1 MSGIPGGRFVVLL
14 GNAPPMSLFHNGSAR
29 LSHCEMLTSG
39 GHCLA
44 APTHTHTSYLR
55 FFKCLPWKN
64 QNIFNRSYRF
74 FPRRISMMKTL
85 KRRGTV
91 WPAISFKSTVKARRS
106 ATWWFQRSIPR
117 RCLRC
122 LRCRNRLQD
131 RRPST
136 ALAHGPPQSVW
147 KDQFTSQHIVQ
158 KPVPQRCFTFHW
170 IVVLL
175 FPGRC
180 CGSTIWL
187 PTAGNKLIFHRLV
200 PLRWLPAVK
209 AFFLL
214 ADLTNAI
221 GLTLVRSMRWSCPP
235 RRHHNWTTPQATK
248 LVGSCSQRRM
258 ASMPLVV
265 ALMVGRERQRQ
276 WSGWKLQHPKLHI
289 ETTPEHRSQD
299 VASNCHSGRC
309 NRRWGYR
316 WSHGSHVGR
325 ALLVRVLAW
334 LLCPMVTCCSLADSL
349 GTIWRRYKLWED
361 VEILPS
367 TNAVN
372 TSFLQAWRKHLHG
385 KLMMQPQSGETSK
398 FRSHHGRDFPC
409 WRAA

>member
-1 MSGIPGGRFVVLL
+1 
-14 GNAPPMSLFHNGSAR
+14 
-29 LSHCEMLTSG
+29 
-39 GHCLA
+39 
-44 APTHTHTSYLR
+44 
-55 FFKCLPWKN
+55 
-64 QNIFNRSYRF
+64 
-74 FPRRISMMKTL
+74 MKTL

-91 WPAISFKSTVKARRS
+91 WPATSFKSTVKARRS
-106 ATWWFQRSIPR
+106 ATWWFQISIPR

-131 RRPST
+131 CRPST

-175 FPGRC
+175 FPGLC
-180 CGSTIWL
+180 CGSIIWL
-187 PTAGNKLIFHRLV
+187 LTAGNKLIFHRLV

-221 GLTLVRSMRWSCPP
+221 GLTLVRSMRLILPTKTPP
-235 RRHHNWTTPQATK
+235 QLDNSTGHEAGWQLQSTTN
-248 LVGSCSQRRM
+248 G
-258 ASMPLVV
+258 SMPLVV
-265 ALMVGRERQRQ
+265 AFMVGRERQRQ
-276 WSGWKLQHPKLHI
+276 WSGWKLSTSKTSHWNNTRTPKPGCGQQLPQWTMQSSLGVSLVPWI
-289 ETTPEHRSQD
+289 PRD
-299 VASNCHSGRC
+299 
-309 NRRWGYR
+309 RRWVLQHSLQVDSVGSSGKGVAR
-316 WSHGSHVGR
+316 AGAGMVIMSHGH
-325 ALLVRVLAW
+325 LLVFGGFTWHNLKT
-334 LLCPMVTCCSLADSL
+334 LQTL
-349 GTIWRRYKLWED
+349 ED

-385 KLMMQPQSGETSK
+385 KLMMQRRAVKLQNSDHTMDEIFLVGGLRNASDAISASGRVEVWSVPNLEGTPAYGTASIN
-398 FRSHHGRDFPC
+398 P
-409 WRAA
+409 